1 MHKQLIRIF
10 GVALVLSLTVHA
22 SPLYAADTRIADAAM
37 QANKDAV
44 RSLLKQKADVNAA
57 QGDGMTALHWAA
69 YQNDLEMAQ
78 LLIQAGASV
87 NSTTRVGVMTPMF
100 MACTSGN
107 AAMIEAFL
115 KAGADANSANT
126 VNG

>member
-1 MHKQLIRIF
+1 MSGANVSPIGRNNKQTLRKQFIGIF
-10 GVALVLSLTVHA
+10 CLALVLCLTVHA

-37 QANKDAV
+37 QANKDGV

-87 NSTTRVGVMTPMF
+87 KSTTRVG
-100 MACTSGN
+100 A
-107 AAMIEAFL
+107 
-115 KAGADANSANT
+115 
-126 VNG
+126 